1 MNDLQILIDNYLEY
15 CKSQKRLDSKT
26 INAYR
31 IDLRQFSE
39 QNITQNASSITSDM
53 LENYVATLHQKYKPY
68 TIIMFP
74 LQKVRHH
81 NRNRSFQNACFSI
94 YHLAPPIRLPHPN
107 TDSHLHLSLIH
118 LCQSKSPSTE

>member
-39 QNITQNASSITSDM
+39 QNITQNASGITSAM
-53 LENYVATLHQKYKPY
+53 LENYVATLHQKYKPK
-68 TIIMFP
+68 TVKRKIASLKALFII
-74 LQKVRHH
+74 LGTRK
-81 NRNRSFQNACFSI
+81 
-94 YHLAPPIRLPHPN
+94 LL
-107 TDSHLHLSLIH
+107 L
-118 LCQSKSPSTE
+118 

>member
-53 LENYVATLHQKYKPY
+53 LENYVATLHQKYKPKTVKRKIASLKALFHYLEYKEIITINPVSY
-68 TIIMFP
+68 T
-74 LQKVRHH
+74 
-81 NRNRSFQNACFSI
+81 
-94 YHLAPPIRLPHPN
+94 HLTLPTN
-107 TDSHLHLSLIH
+107 
-118 LCQSKSPSTE
+118 

>member
-39 QNITQNASSITSDM
+39 QNITQNASSI
-53 LENYVATLHQKYKPY
+53 PR
-68 TIIMFP
+68 I
-74 LQKVRHH
+74 
-81 NRNRSFQNACFSI
+81 C
-94 YHLAPPIRLPHPN
+94 
-107 TDSHLHLSLIH
+107 
-118 LCQSKSPSTE
+118 